1 MLHLM
6 DLVGQT
12 ITFIMM
18 LSTFYTEPYVRYT
31 VVVTAATSVGKGN
44 PYIMAFYTKE
54 GGKHIHYLK
63 Y

>member
-12 ITFIMM
+12 ISFIMI
-18 LSTFYTEPYVRYT
+18 LSTFYTEPYVPYT
-31 VVVTAATSVGKGN
+31 VVARAATSVGKGD